1 MLYNIIFQLK
11 WETGILPLL
20 FSILFR
26 IVNLTVNYII
36 IQAQVHIR
44 NFTLLIVSHKI
55 PSSSDSFA
63 HNQITYFVV
72 CVLLTFIA
80 GILVSIAGGWQ
91 RHPREMLMVAKYS
104 GGGWW
109 RLVLVWVCM
118 LTADNFGATMAI
130 EIYVPTIVLPQA

>member
-1 MLYNIIFQLK
+1 MCYIIFQLK

-20 FSILFR
+20 FTILFR

-80 GILVSIAGGWQ
+80 GILVSIAGGCQ
-91 RHPREMLMVAKYS
+91 RHPRERCWWLLSIVVVVGGDWSLCGCACWPQTTSAQQWQLKYMY
-104 GGGWW
+104 
-109 RLVLVWVCM
+109 LL
-118 LTADNFGATMAI
+118 
-130 EIYVPTIVLPQA
+130 